1 MDVPRL
7 SKFYREVLKT
17 ESDCDDTVHQE
28 IRTNGAAL
36 TIYND
41 GRNRESANHN
51 VVLAFTVDNVDE
63 EYERLLQLH
72 VKITEPPT
80 TSPWG
85 ARNMYFEDPDG
96 NTVVFRSFP

>member
-1 MDVPRL
+1 MIFAEAGLMTMDVPRL

-36 TIYND
+36 T
-41 GRNRESANHN
+41 
-51 VVLAFTVDNVDE
+51 
-63 EYERLLQLH
+63 
-72 VKITEPPT
+72 
-80 TSPWG
+80 
-85 ARNMYFEDPDG
+85 MYFEDPAG